1 MYGYGYGYGYD
12 DYSSLLLI
20 VVLIVFALGL
30 IAQVRVNSTFHRF
43 SRIPASAG
51 IPAYE
56 AAGRLLER
64 AGSGVQVTQVGG
76 SLTDHYNP
84 KTNTVGLSQSVY
96 AQSSIAAL
104 AVAAHEIGH
113 VMQYEEG
120 YLPIR
125 LRNAVLPLAS
135 IGSGAAPWITL
146 LGVVMGS
153 FNLAMVGVWLF
164 LGILLFQFVTLPVEF
179 NASRRALAML
189 EDGGYLAHDEV
200 RGARR
205 VLRAAA
211 MTYVVAALSALVNFL
226 RLFLMAQ
233 STRRRR

>member
-1 MYGYGYGYGYD
+1 MYGYDYGYGYSE
-12 DYSSLLLI
+12 YSGLLLI
-20 VVLIVFALGL
+20 AVLLVFALGL
-30 IAQVRVNSTFHRF
+30 VAQARVSGTFQKYAK
-43 SRIPASAG
+43 IQATAG

-56 AAGRLLER
+56 MASRLLQR
-64 AGSGVQVTQVGG
+64 SGSSVQVTQVGG
-76 SLTDHYNP
+76 RLTDHYNP

-96 AQSSIAAL
+96 DQSSVAAL

-120 YLPIR
+120 YLPIK
-125 LRNAVLPLAS
+125 LRNAVLPMAS

-146 LGVVMGS
+146 LGVFMGS

-179 NASRRALAML
+179 NASHRALVML
-189 EDGGYLAHDEV
+189 EDGGYLAYDEV
-200 RGARR
+200 RDARK

-211 MTYVVAALSALVNFL
+211 MTYVVAALSTLVSFL
-226 RLFLMAQ
+226 RLLLMAQ
-233 STRRRR
+233 STRRRN